1 VSGCASRRSN
11 FQVNETESQYGIKVI
26 DAIEKKPGVYDTR
39 EYYHPKWITADKI
52 PDICQNKTCIIM
64 DRVAAG
70 MDIRDRNG
78 VHPSIMHDA
87 NLKKLNYIPAPL
99 SLNGGVWAHI
109 LVPKP

>member
-11 FQVNETESQYGIKVI
+11 FQVNETESQYKIKVI
-26 DAIEKKPGVYDTR
+26 DVIEKKPNVYYTR
-39 EYYHPKWITADKI
+39 EQYYPNWITADKI

-64 DRVAAG
+64 GRVVAN
-70 MDIRDRNG
+70 MYIRDRNG

-99 SLNGGVWAHI
+99 SLDGGVWAYI